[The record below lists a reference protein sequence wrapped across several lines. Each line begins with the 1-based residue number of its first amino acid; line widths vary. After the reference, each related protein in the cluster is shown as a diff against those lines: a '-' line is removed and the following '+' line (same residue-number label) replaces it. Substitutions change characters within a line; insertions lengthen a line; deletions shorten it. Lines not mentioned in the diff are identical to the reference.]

1 MANVYKNEKVD
12 LTTASET
19 VLYTVPNDSRAI
31 VKSILVCNDQNS
43 SGANIDVTLTNASGN
58 VFSLFKTKAI
68 AALGTEQ
75 ILTQPLVMLESE
87 ILKVTASDANELH
100 VVASVLE
107 INRD

>member
-1 MANVYKNEKVD
+1 MANIYKNEKVD

-58 VFSLFKTKAI
+58 VFSLFKSKTINANSTLDLI
-68 AALGTEQ
+68 TNPLILTENEQ
-75 ILTQPLVMLESE
+75 I
-87 ILKVTASDANELH
+87 KVQATTADRLH
-100 VVASVLE
+100 VILSMLQ
-107 INRD
+107 INRN